1 VKDWSMVD
9 YEIDAEGQPRQAS
22 VTHGTGNKALDQAAI
37 TAVEQSRFTS
47 GARTLARHMRN

>member
-1 VKDWSMVD
+1 MVD

-22 VTHGTGNKALDQAAI
+22 VTHGTGNKALDQDAI

-47 GARTLARHMRN
+47 GARTLARHMRH